1 MKCKTRYKLASL
13 IIDHT
18 PWTHKLMLLRI
29 VSIIIWCRCDHL
41 SMWKQ
46 LFGHR
51 MKGKLW
57 ATWKFRRYCIHSHRK
72 VAITSTCIYNYTH
85 PLKYEKIVL
94 HRLIHSWSHHPPVL
108 ETKNTSSSVTP
119 VARWFTVSC
128 NSPLSPSIFSHI
140 AAIPGCTEDEA
151 GIDCLRMRH
160 HVFPRNW
167 GLRITSYNYGQ

>member
-1 MKCKTRYKLASL
+1 
-13 IIDHT
+13 
-18 PWTHKLMLLRI
+18 MLLRI

-119 VARWFTVSC
+119 VARLFTVSC
-128 NSPLSPSIFSHI
+128 NSPLSPSIFSISSHSRDPRPHWRWGWYRLL
-140 AAIPGCTEDEA
+140 AHAPPRIPQKLG
-151 GIDCLRMRH
+151 
-160 HVFPRNW
+160 
-167 GLRITSYNYGQ
+167 TSDNIV